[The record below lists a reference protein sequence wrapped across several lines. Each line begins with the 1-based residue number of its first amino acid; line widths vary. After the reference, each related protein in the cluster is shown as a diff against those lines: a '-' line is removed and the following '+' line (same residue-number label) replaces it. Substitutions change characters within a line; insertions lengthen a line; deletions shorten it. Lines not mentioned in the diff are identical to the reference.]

1 LALENG
7 CVLVGGT
14 VQDYVHNIKKK
25 KKQGNYSREYPLS
38 YIIVYHKNTKFS
50 SLDRNNIINNVPELS
65 QYQPKIT
72 IIKTFIVFK
81 KESEFPFVN

>member
-1 LALENG
+1 MVAYLWV
-7 CVLVGGT
+7 VLFRT
-14 VQDYVHNIKKK
+14 MSTILKKK
-25 KKQGNYSREYPLS
+25 KARKLFKGVSTLLYYSLPQEHQ
-38 YIIVYHKNTKFS
+38 VFKFGQKHI
-50 SLDRNNIINNVPELS
+50 DFDNIINNVPELS